1 MRVLET
7 DLPGV
12 MVIEPDV
19 HADSRGFFMESY
31 NLREFSRHG
40 LDDVYVQDNHSLSAR
55 GTLRGLHYQLPPGQA
70 KLVRVA
76 VGEVFDVA
84 VDIRRGS
91 PTYGRWAGVWLSA
104 ENKRQLYIPTGYA
117 HGFCVTSDHAEFL
130 YKVTGYYDPALE
142 RGIAWDDP
150 DIGVT
155 WPVSDPLLSPRDRE
169 HPPLRDAENCWSYL
183 RA

>member
-1 MRVLET
+1 MRVIET

-12 MVIEPDV
+12 RIIEPDI
-19 HADSRGFFMESY
+19 HTDSRGFFMESY

-40 LDDVYVQDNHSLSAR
+40 LDDVYVQDNHSLSTK

-76 VGEVFDVA
+76 VGEVYDVA

-91 PTYGRWAGVWLSA
+91 PTYGRWVGVWLSA
-104 ENKRQLYIPTGYA
+104 ANKRQLYIPTGYA
-117 HGFCVTSDHAEFL
+117 HGFCVTSDQAEFL

-155 WPVSDPLLSPRDRE
+155 WPVSDPLLSPRDRKQ
-169 HPPLRDAENCWSYL
+169 PRLRDAENSWSYP
-183 RA
+183 